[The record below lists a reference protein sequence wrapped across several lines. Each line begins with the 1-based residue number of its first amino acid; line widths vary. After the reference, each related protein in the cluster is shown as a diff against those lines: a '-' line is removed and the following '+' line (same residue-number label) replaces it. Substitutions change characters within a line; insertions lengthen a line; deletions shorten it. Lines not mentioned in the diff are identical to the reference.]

1 MSFTRTSVL
10 FLLLLSSCTHVN
22 KPLNDES
29 TPVERRTLNATRA
42 SFTHTIPPTTRPAT
56 LPRDDGFF
64 VGVAIS
70 GGGLRSA
77 NFSAAVMFQLQ
88 KLGLLDR
95 VDYISS
101 VSGGSLTAAYYC
113 LNDDKNWNPG
123 LVQRKLTHHYATDG
137 WFQLLLPWNLL
148 ALALTPYDRS
158 DILAKGFDKVI
169 FNKDGKPQTF
179 RDLRADRPTLLL
191 NATDLQS
198 GKPFVFCNQAFDEI
212 NSSLADY
219 PISYA
224 VAASAA
230 VPVLLHQVTLRDY
243 STTFKQYRHLIDG
256 MVNDNLGVK
265 SLVDVY
271 RQQIKDGGSNRYR
284 NGAMFIVIDA
294 KTEFTAKIDE
304 HPDTTILDTVRFST
318 GLATTALINR
328 ASGATLSEIILESS
342 PDNVTAKEL
351 REERNAL
358 INNGYVLFKNID
370 GRPVYVIH
378 IALSRVREI
387 KNLPSIDFSESVN
400 SIDTYFNISQNQ
412 AYQLY
417 QAADLLVE
425 RKFHDQLQKMSDEL
439 HQAPPAGASDNK
451 PLDPPPGAAAK

>member
-1 MSFTRTSVL
+1 MTFFRTSTLALL
-10 FLLLLSSCTHVN
+10 FLSSCTHVN
-22 KPLNDES
+22 KPLNVES
-29 TPVERRTLNATRA
+29 TPLERRITNNTLA
-42 SFTHTIPPTTRPAT
+42 SFAAAQPTTRPTA
-56 LPRDDGFF
+56 LARDDGYF
-64 VGVAIS
+64 VGIAIS

-95 VDYISS
+95 ADYISS

-113 LNDDKNWNPG
+113 LNDDEHWNPG
-123 LVQRKLTHHYATDG
+123 LVQQKLTHSFATDG
-137 WFQLLLPWNLL
+137 WLQLLLPWNTL
-148 ALALTPYDRS
+148 ALAFTPYDRS
-158 DILAKGFDKVI
+158 DILASAFQKVV
-169 FNKDGKPQTF
+169 FNSGGTPQTF
-179 RDLRADRPTLLL
+179 HDLRPDRPTLLI

-198 GKPFVFCNQAFDEI
+198 GKPFVFCNTAFDEI
-212 NSSLADY
+212 NSNLDQF
-219 PISYA
+219 PMSYA

-243 STTFKQYRHLIDG
+243 TTTFKQYRHLIDG

-271 RQQIKDGGSNRYR
+271 RRQIHGGPSDPYR
-284 NGAMFIVIDA
+284 NGAIFIVIDA

-304 HPDTTILDTVRFST
+304 HADTTILDTVRFST

-328 ASGATLSEIILESS
+328 ASSATLSEIILESS

-358 INNGYVLFKNID
+358 INNGYVRFQNID
-370 GRPVYVIH
+370 GRPVHVVH
-378 IALSRVREI
+378 ISLSRVREMR
-387 KNLPSIDFSESVN
+387 NLPSIDFSESVN
-400 SIDTYFNISQNQ
+400 SIDTYFNITQNQ

-417 QAADLLVE
+417 QAADLLVN
-425 RKFHDQLQKMSDEL
+425 RKFHDPLQKMADEL
-439 HQAPPAGASDNK
+439 QHSGATTTPDNI
-451 PLDPPPGAAAK
+451 PRISPETPVAK